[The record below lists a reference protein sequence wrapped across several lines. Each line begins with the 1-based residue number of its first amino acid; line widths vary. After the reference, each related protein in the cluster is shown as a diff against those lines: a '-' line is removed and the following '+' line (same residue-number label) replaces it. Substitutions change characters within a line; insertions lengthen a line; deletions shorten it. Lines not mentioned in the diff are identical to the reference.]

1 MPTVNIFHSQNMFS
15 EIIFD
20 GDNAM
25 NFSIEN
31 NVLTVFL
38 EGRIDSSNA
47 DDIGAE
53 LVETE
58 SSNPHDSVILDVGAL
73 EYISSA
79 GLRVVLRIRKTNP
92 DLKIINA
99 SPDVYDVFD
108 MTGFTEMITVEKAMR
123 RLSVDGCEVIGK
135 GAKGTV
141 YRYNEDTII
150 KVYKSRDILPD
161 IQNECRL
168 AKRAFVLGIPTAIP
182 YDIVMVG
189 DKYGSVFELLDSKSY
204 SKLIVED
211 AENRDK
217 YISEYASLL
226 KKIHSTEVAP
236 DDMPDIK
243 IFVNDW
249 LNTAEPYLPAESTE
263 KLRKLIKETPDTLN
277 MLHCDYHT
285 NNVLL
290 QNGETLLIDMDTLS
304 HGHPIFELANIYI
317 TYIGFGE
324 KDPTVVERFLG
335 MPYDTAKYIWKK
347 FIAEYLETDDA
358 AVIEKVESKARLIS
372 CLRLL
377 RHHVRHL
384 SREEALKNEMTI
396 YCKEKIN
403 ALLESVDSLDF

>member
-1 MPTVNIFHSQNMFS
+1 MKFS
-15 EIIFD
+15 V
-20 GDNAM
+20 
-25 NFSIEN
+25 EN
-31 NVLTVFL
+31 NVLTAFL

-47 DDIGAE
+47 DDVGAE
-53 LVETE
+53 LVETV

-99 SPDVYDVFD
+99 SSDVYDVFD

-123 RLSVDGCEVIGK
+123 RLSVDGCEIIGK

-150 KVYKSRDILPD
+150 KVYNSKDILPD
-161 IQNECRL
+161 IKNECRL

-204 SKLIVED
+204 SRMIVED
-211 AENRDK
+211 PENRDK

-226 KKIHSTEVAP
+226 KKIHSTEVSP

-249 LNTAEPYLPAESTE
+249 LNIAEPYLPAESVQ
-263 KLRKLIKETPDTLN
+263 KLGKLIEETPDTLN

-358 AVIEKVESKARLIS
+358 AAIEKVENKARLIS
-372 CLRLL
+372 YLRLL
-377 RHHVRHL
+377 RHHVRRL
-384 SREEALKNEMTI
+384 SREEAMANETAI

-403 ALLESVDSLDF
+403 ALLKSVDSLDF